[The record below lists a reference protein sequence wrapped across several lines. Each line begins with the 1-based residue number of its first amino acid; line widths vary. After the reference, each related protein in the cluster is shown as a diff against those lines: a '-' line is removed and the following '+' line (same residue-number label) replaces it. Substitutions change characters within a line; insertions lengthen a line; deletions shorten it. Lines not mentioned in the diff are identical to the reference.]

1 MNVDFEYQYQHT
13 STIAM
18 GARDKSFILAHCSE
32 IEQDNQVPCFFHG
45 NIIHSFVASKCLST
59 LGKTVRSHFAIT
71 PDQRINMRDPIVSV
85 GNGQLHFEAFSSCN
99 SVYARIDVLQTGIDG
114 EFIQSGCTNV
124 DFNDATIRALNTV
137 GRSDKL
143 IVGVGSNE
151 LKVITTRA
159 ETTEKKVSLPD
170 RWIKGLGNVQVYLS
184 QMERAFQ
191 LNKIEALQLFK
202 TLPKSAVKPEYF
214 LSQSGNSYTFSAVA
228 KPNSLKIGG
237 IHRLNLMENLLLHV
251 DSVSFYK
258 HEDQQSTAVVLD
270 FKDIQMLFLL
280 SESVYRGFSGE
291 SKHIENLLVQL
302 PEEWLLGINNYFKT
316 NEVFQPTLV
325 SIEHDIQLG
334 TMETMQ
340 ASLSSMGLLGYDLWS
355 NTYFYR
361 KLPFKLSRLKR
372 FNPRLQNALKLV
384 DEDAVLFLQH
394 DKNGIKAEVKGSAD
408 LSHIVVGKG
417 NDLQCTCTWFTNN
430 RTNRGLCKH
439 ILAVKMKL
447 DDAYNY

>member
-1 MNVDFEYQYQHT
+1 MNLDFEYQYQHA
-13 STIAM
+13 STIAT
-18 GARDKSFILAHCSE
+18 GGRDKSFILAHCSE

-45 NIIHSFVASKCLST
+45 NIINSFVASKCLST
-59 LGKTVRSHFAIT
+59 LGKTVRSHFAIS

-85 GNGQLHFEAFSSCN
+85 GNNQLHFEAFSSCN

-124 DFNDATIRALNTV
+124 DFNDMTIRAFNTV
-137 GRSDKL
+137 GRTDKL

-151 LKVITTRA
+151 LKIITART
-159 ETTEKKVSLPD
+159 ESTEKKVSLPD

-184 QMERAFQ
+184 QMELAFK

-202 TLPKSAVKPEYF
+202 AIPKTAVKPEYF
-214 LSQSGNSYTFSAVA
+214 LFRSGNSYTFSATA

-237 IHRLNLMENLLLHV
+237 IHRLNLLENLLVHI

-270 FKDIQMLFLL
+270 FRDIQMLFLL

-291 SKHIENLLVQL
+291 SKHIENLLVEL

-316 NEVFQPTLV
+316 NEVFQPTLI
-325 SIEHDIQLG
+325 SMEYDIQLG
-334 TMETMQ
+334 TMQTMQ
-340 ASLSSMGLLGYDLWS
+340 ASLSSMGLLGYDLLS
-355 NTYFYR
+355 NNYFYR

-372 FNPRLQNALKLV
+372 FNPRLQNAIKLFN
-384 DEDAVLFLQH
+384 EDAVLLLQN
-394 DKNGIKAEVKGSAD
+394 DKNGIKAEVKSSAD
-408 LSHIVVGKG
+408 LSYIVVGRG
-417 NDLQCTCTWFTNN
+417 DDLQCTCTWFTNN

-439 ILAVKMKL
+439 IMAVKMKL
-447 DDAYNY
+447 GE